1 VSEETVDDASAL
13 ISQTQVAD
21 EEVLTET
28 TSRVNAALARVHER
42 GPELVVLLAVTV
54 FVIVFGRLVILRH
67 NQFRTIDFDLGIHD
81 QSIWLLSRLKS
92 FCTVRGL
99 PVFGHHATFGYIL
112 LLPLAW
118 LGAGPNVWNVL
129 QVVALASGA
138 FPLFQLARMRTSN
151 AWLAVVPALVWLFQP
166 PLQAFAWET
175 FHPEVMAMPFL
186 LWAYLAGERKHW
198 RTFTGLIIVTMCW
211 KEDLALAVVGLGLY
225 YLVRNRRR
233 IGAYLMAGGLAWFVI
248 FGAILVPREA
258 GGKTVYGGL
267 YGDLGET
274 SAQVAKTAV
283 LHPNRI
289 VRRLVDNNAGTY
301 VRDLIAPTGFTPLAA
316 PGALLIG
323 LPQAAVNLLTL
334 ADFTRDLRYHYSAIP
349 LVSTGVGMVEGIAF
363 FYKRRRAWGR
373 AVTGFAAAAALTGTV
388 VWGLSPLGQRYE
400 TGYWPLLPTND
411 REVREQSLRLI
422 GPTDGVAADYFMVP
436 HLTHRPIAYTFPNPW
451 ANKNYGISAASLGD
465 PTLVKWLAA
474 DKALMGDDEITLFNQ
489 ILANG
494 EFVVRLESGSFV
506 LAERVQ
512 PPS

>member
-1 VSEETVDDASAL
+1 VSEDIAEATPEPIPELVSDETVQAESSSRADA
-13 ISQTQVAD
+13 
-21 EEVLTET
+21 VLG
-28 TSRVNAALARVHER
+28 RVQAR
-42 GPELVVLLAVTV
+42 GPEFVVLLAMVV

-99 PVFGHHATFGYIL
+99 PVFGHHATFGYVA

-129 QVVALASGA
+129 QVVALAAGA
-138 FPLFQLARMRTSN
+138 YPLFKLARMRTSN
-151 AWLAVVPALVWLFQP
+151 AWLAVVPAVIWLCQP

-175 FHPEVMAMPFL
+175 FHPEVIALPFL
-186 LWAYLAGERKHW
+186 LWAYLEGERKHW
-198 RTFTGLIIVTMCW
+198 RAFTGLIILTMCW
-211 KEDLALAVVGLGLY
+211 KEDLALAVMGLGLY
-225 YLVRNRRR
+225 YLVRNRRKV
-233 IGAYLMAGGLAWFVI
+233 GAYLVAGGLAWFVI
-248 FGAILVPREA
+248 FGAILVPHEA

-283 LHPNRI
+283 VHPGRV
-289 VRRLVDNNAGTY
+289 VRRLADNNAGSY

-334 ADFTRDLRYHYSAIP
+334 ADFTHDLRYHYSAIP
-349 LVSTGVGMVEGIAF
+349 LASIGIAMVEGIAAI
-363 FYKRRRAWGR
+363 YRRRRAWGR
-373 AVTGFAAAAALTGTV
+373 AATGLAAAAALTGTI
-388 VWGLSPLGQRYE
+388 VWGLSPVSQRYG
-400 TGYWPLLPTND
+400 TGYWPLLPTGD

-422 GPTDGVAADYFMVP
+422 GPNDGVAADYFMVP

-451 ANKNYGISAASLGD
+451 TNKNYGISADSRGD
-465 PTLVKWLAA
+465 PALVKWLAA
-474 DKALMGDDEITLFNQ
+474 DRALMGDDEVTLFNQ
-489 ILANG
+489 ILTNG
-494 EFVVRLESGSFV
+494 EFVIRLESGTYV
-506 LAERVQ
+506 LAERVL